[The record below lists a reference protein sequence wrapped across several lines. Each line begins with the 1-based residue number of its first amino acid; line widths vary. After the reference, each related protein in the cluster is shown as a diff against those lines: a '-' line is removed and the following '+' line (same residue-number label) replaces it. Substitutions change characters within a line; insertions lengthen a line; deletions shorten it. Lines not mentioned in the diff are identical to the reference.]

1 LDSLGLVRFI
11 VEVEVALQERFGKP
25 IPLAND
31 QAMSQRRSPFLTVGT
46 LTEYIKRRLEEEV
59 AS

>member
-1 LDSLGLVRFI
+1 
-11 VEVEVALQERFGKP
+11 VELEVALQERFGKP